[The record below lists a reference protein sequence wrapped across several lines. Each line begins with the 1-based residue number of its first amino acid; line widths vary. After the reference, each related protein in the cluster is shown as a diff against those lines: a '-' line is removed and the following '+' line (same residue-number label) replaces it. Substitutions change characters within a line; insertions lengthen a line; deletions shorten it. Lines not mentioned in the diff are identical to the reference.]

1 MSTKVVNIRSGQAY
15 DVMIDR
21 TTYWGNPYHIGRDG
35 TRREVIAKY
44 RAYILNDPK
53 RLAALSELEGKV
65 LGCWCKPKPCHG
77 DVLVELIE
85 QANAKITANAGSSQ
99 ALSKAQ

>member
-1 MSTKVVNIRSGQAY
+1 
-15 DVMIDR
+15 MIDR
-21 TTYWGNPYHIGRDG
+21 TTYWGNPYHIGPDG
-35 TRREVIAKY
+35 TRPEVIAKY
-44 RAYILNDPK
+44 RAYILKDPR
-53 RLAALSELEGKV
+53 RLASLSELEGKV

-85 QANAKITANAGSSQ
+85 QAAERLTANAGSIQ